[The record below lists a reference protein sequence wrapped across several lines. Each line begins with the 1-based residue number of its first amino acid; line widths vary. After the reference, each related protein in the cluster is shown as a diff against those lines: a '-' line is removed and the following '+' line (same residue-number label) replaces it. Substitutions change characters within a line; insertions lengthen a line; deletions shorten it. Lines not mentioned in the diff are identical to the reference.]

1 LRIYLILIVI
11 WFNIQG
17 SLAEAAKKVKLAMYT
32 SDLSDVELKKT
43 KTNNHLSEKKR
54 KVNSSS
60 KNNSSEQLSKQTFWY
75 T

>member
-1 LRIYLILIVI
+1 
-11 WFNIQG
+11 
-17 SLAEAAKKVKLAMYT
+17 MYT
-32 SDLSDVELKKT
+32 SDLSDVEVKKT

-60 KNNSSEQLSKQTFWY
+60 KNISSELSKQTFWY